1 MVPAAAFSAHR
12 LRSMMF
18 AFIMVICAGAPGT
31 LSAQTYAPPLPRLN
45 FNYPYNVTRPPS
57 KVYLI
62 TAFLKDGTVLEDT
75 SRVWHPH
82 VSSLYSSHADYIMCS
97 ARKITPAETDSIIIA
112 ADSELVRQPVFRDNI
127 PGRQKEFRRLGPFTG
142 IPDRD
147 VWVWRTKPGRVS
159 LFTEDMEKE
168 LNHYRYLQKSNGPLQ
183 RPPLSYDVVKNAVA
197 DNEKALRL
205 VRSYRT
211 GKNVRNGMLAA
222 GAGLAFFGLLTN
234 SPTSPIQL
242 ELFGGAAL
250 VVGASIPYFMTRNKL
265 IKAVEKYNE

>member
-1 MVPAAAFSAHR
+1 LNFQHSAR
-12 LRSMMF
+12 MMF
-18 AFIMVICAGAPGT
+18 AFIMVFGAGALGT
-31 LSAQTYAPPLPRLN
+31 LSAQTFAPPLPRLN

-82 VSSLYSSHADYIMCS
+82 VSSLYNSHADHIMYS

-112 ADSELVRQPVFRDNI
+112 ADSELVRQPIFRDNI
-127 PGRQKEFRRLGPFTG
+127 PGRQEEFRRIGPFTG

-147 VWVWRTKPGRVS
+147 VWVWRTKPGKVS
-159 LFTEDMEKE
+159 LYTEDMEKD
-168 LNHYRYLQKSNGPLQ
+168 LQHYRYLQKSGGPMQ
-183 RPPLSYDVVKNAVA
+183 RAPLSYDVVKNAVA
-197 DNEKALRL
+197 DNAKALRL

-211 GKNVRNGMLAA
+211 GKNVYIGMIAA
-222 GAGLAFFGLLTN
+222 GAGLAFFGLVTN
-234 SPTSPIQL
+234 SPTSPIQQ
-242 ELFGGAAL
+242 ELLGGAAL
-250 VVGASIPYFMTRNKL
+250 VVGASIPYFMTKNNL